1 MDNISATGTDF
12 IATELLRCLKRENER
27 KDNYIKRLQLT
38 LVACIVSSSLCVL
51 ALLGACI
58 WYVNTGM

>member
-27 KDNYIKRLQLT
+27 KDNHIKRLQLT
-38 LVACIVSSSLCVL
+38 LIILSLSASLCVL
-51 ALLGACI
+51 VMLGAFI
-58 WYVNTGM
+58 WYVTTGI

>member
-27 KDNYIKRLQLT
+27 KDNHIKRLQLALIT
-38 LVACIVSSSLCVL
+38 FSLSASVCVLVLLGAFIWYVSSSV
-51 ALLGACI
+51 
-58 WYVNTGM
+58 

>member
-27 KDNYIKRLQLT
+27 KDNHIKRLQLT
-38 LVACIVSSSLCVL
+38 LITLSLSASLCVL
-51 ALLGACI
+51 VMLGAFI
-58 WYVNTGM
+58 WYVTTGI